1 MASVSES
8 IITYEDLLSY
18 ITALTDGG
26 ARTKDLRMHKEII
39 QGAYRDIAMC
49 HEWRYYLK
57 EGRINLVASQSSSTI
72 SYDHTGGA
80 NERQITLASGTWPS
94 WAKYGR
100 IRFGDVVYPIESR
113 VSGSD
118 VLLTLGE
125 DFNPGADVAAS
136 TAYEIYRS
144 VYPLPEDLW
153 RLYDVAVEK
162 NYWVPHYIT
171 PSEWLQRERFHQ
183 TSGQT
188 WAWTIMKDPD
198 DDGRFALW
206 VDPSPS
212 TAEPLGF
219 IYRRKPRALRW
230 AGTEAAARTY
240 TINGT
245 ADASSLTTSTALPAN
260 MVGSIIRIADS
271 DETLPTG
278 LAGTSPYNEQHKIT
292 KLATTTVT
300 IAGTLSKSY
309 SAGTKIVVSDP
320 VDMNDTMIEALKA
333 QIEYRFARFAN
344 DQRSTTTARDAA
356 DFELRRALE
365 AEARYQF
372 TPGVPQSRY
381 HYMFAHLGSV
391 ITTDSD

>member
-8 IITYEDLLSY
+8 IITYEDLLGY

-26 ARTKDLRMHKEII
+26 ARTKDLRMHKEVI

-57 EGRINLVASQSSSTI
+57 EGRIDLAASYSTGTVTYVESTRVLTI
-72 SYDHTGGA
+72 GGGG
-80 NERQITLASGTWPS
+80 SWPS

-100 IRFGDVVYPIESR
+100 VRIDDVVYPIES
-113 VSGSD
+113 VSGNDATLDS
-118 VLLTLGE
+118 VL
-125 DFNPGADVAAS
+125 NP
-136 TAYEIYRS
+136 TANISSATSFELFRS

-162 NYWVPHYIT
+162 SYWLPHYIS

-183 TSGQT
+183 ASGQT

-198 DDGRFALW
+198 DDGRFALR

-245 ADASSLTTSTALPAN
+245 ADASTLTTSIALPAN

-271 DETLPTG
+271 TATLPTG

-292 KLATTTVT
+292 AISSTTVT

-309 SAGTKIVVSDP
+309 SATTKIVISDP
-320 VDMNDTMIEALKA
+320 IDMNDTMIEALKA

-344 DQRSTTTARDAA
+344 DQRGTTTARDAA

-365 AEARYQF
+365 AESRYQF

>member
-1 MASVSES
+1 VASVSES
-8 IITYEDLLSY
+8 IITYEDLLGY

-26 ARTKDLRMHKEII
+26 ARTKDLRMHKEVI
-39 QGAYRDIAMC
+39 QGAYRDLAMSY
-49 HEWRYYLK
+49 EWRYYIK
-57 EGRINLVASQSSSTI
+57 EGRINLVASYSTGTIQYTASS
-72 SYDHTGGA
+72 
-80 NERQITLASGTWPS
+80 NTLALTTGSWPS

-100 IRFGDVVYPIESR
+100 VRIADVIYIIDSI
-113 VSGSD
+113 SGSNA
-118 VLLTLGE
+118 TLDSVFQPTDNIDAGT
-125 DFNPGADVAAS
+125 S
-136 TAYEIYRS
+136 YELFRS

-162 NYWVPHYIT
+162 NYWLPHYIT
-171 PSEWLQRERFHQ
+171 PTEWLQRERFHQ
-183 TSGQT
+183 VSGQT

-240 TINGT
+240 TFGT
-245 ADASSLTTSTALPAN
+245 GSAGDTTITTSTALPAN
-260 MVGSIIRIADS
+260 MVGSIVRLADS
-271 DETLPTG
+271 GSTLPTG
-278 LAGTSPYNEQHKIT
+278 LAGNSPYAEQQKIT
-292 KLATTTVT
+292 AINSGTRVVT
-300 IAGTLSKSY
+300 LAGTLNQAYTEATGKL
-309 SAGTKIVVSDP
+309 VVSDP
-320 VDMNDTMIEALKA
+320 IDMNDTMIEALKA

-365 AEARYQF
+365 AEARYKV
-372 TPGVPQSRY
+372 TPGVPQSRF
-381 HYMFAHLGSV
+381 HYMFAHLAST
-391 ITTDSD
+391 ITTDTDL

>member
-8 IITYEDLLSY
+8 IITYEDLLGY

-57 EGRINLVASQSSSTI
+57 EGRIDLAASYSTGTVTYVESTRVLTI
-72 SYDHTGGA
+72 GGGG
-80 NERQITLASGTWPS
+80 SWPS

-100 IRFGDVVYPIESR
+100 VRIDDVVYPIES
-113 VSGSD
+113 VSGNDATLDS
-118 VLLTLGE
+118 VL
-125 DFNPGADVAAS
+125 NP
-136 TAYEIYRS
+136 TANISSATSFELFRS

-162 NYWVPHYIT
+162 SYWLPHYIS

-183 TSGQT
+183 ASGQT

-198 DDGRFALW
+198 DDGRFALR

-230 AGTEAAARTY
+230 AGTESTARQT
-240 TINGT
+240 TITGV
-245 ADASSLTTSTALPAN
+245 ADATSVTASATLPQN
-260 MVGSIIRIADS
+260 MVGSIIRLTDS
-271 DETLPTG
+271 GSIPTG
-278 LAGTSPYNEQHKIT
+278 LAGTNPYTEQHRIT
-292 KLATTTVT
+292 GITGTGASTAAS
-300 IAGTLSKSY
+300 IAGTVSQAYTAGS
-309 SAGTKIVVSDP
+309 SALISDP
-320 VDMNDTMIEALKA
+320 IDMNVTMIEALKA

-344 DQRSTTTARDAA
+344 DQRGTETARDAA

-365 AEARYQF
+365 AEARYKF

>member
-57 EGRINLVASQSSSTI
+57 EGRIDLAASYSTGTVTYVESTRVLTI
-72 SYDHTGGA
+72 GGGG
-80 NERQITLASGTWPS
+80 SWPS

-100 IRFGDVVYPIESR
+100 VRIDDVVYPIES
-113 VSGSD
+113 VSGNDATLDS
-118 VLLTLGE
+118 VL
-125 DFNPGADVAAS
+125 NP
-136 TAYEIYRS
+136 TANISSATSFELFRS

-162 NYWVPHYIT
+162 SYWLPHYIS

-183 TSGQT
+183 ASGQT

-198 DDGRFALW
+198 DDGRFALR

-240 TINGT
+240 TIHGT

>member
-1 MASVSES
+1 VASVSES
-8 IITYEDLLSY
+8 IITYEDLLGY

-26 ARTKDLRMHKEII
+26 ARTKDLRMHKEVI

-72 SYDHTGGA
+72 AYDHVDDDGGLVDR
-80 NERQITLASGTWPS
+80 EITLASGTWPT
-94 WAKYGR
+94 WAKFGR
-100 IRFGDVVYPIESR
+100 IRFGDVVYPVESR
-113 VSGSD
+113 QSNT
-118 VLLTLGE
+118 VLVLGE
-125 DFNPGADVAAS
+125 DFNPGADVAAL
-136 TAYEIYRS
+136 TGYEIYRS

-162 NYWVPHYIT
+162 NYWLPHYIT
-171 PSEWLQRERFHQ
+171 PSEWLQRERFSQ
-183 TSGQT
+183 ATGQT

-198 DDGRFALW
+198 GDGRFALW

-230 AGTEAAARTY
+230 AGTESKARQT
-240 TINGT
+240 TITGVLDATSVT
-245 ADASSLTTSTALPAN
+245 ASVTLPQN
-260 MVGSIIRIADS
+260 MVGSIIRLTDS
-271 DETLPTG
+271 GSIPTG
-278 LAGTSPYNEQHKIT
+278 LAGTNPYIEQHRIT
-292 KLATTTVT
+292 KIASGVVS
-300 IAGTLSKSY
+300 IAGTVSQAY
-309 SAGTKIVVSDP
+309 TEGASALISDP
-320 VDMNDTMIEALKA
+320 IDMNDTMIEALKA

-344 DQRSTTTARDAA
+344 DQRGTETARDAA

-365 AEARYQF
+365 AEARYKF
-372 TPGVPQSRY
+372 TGGASQSRY

-391 ITTDSD
+391 ITTDGD